1 MHAGNFDF
9 PSSVELPEEAKQM
22 IKKLVVADPTQR
34 LGTETSDDIKN
45 HAFFSDFLKMKFS
58 DLENKK
64 VTLQSDECCMQLR
77 DCGIGAATLEA
88 TEC

>member
-1 MHAGNFDF
+1 M
-9 PSSVELPEEAKQM
+9 
-22 IKKLVVADPTQR
+22 
-34 LGTETSDDIKN
+34 TSDDIKN
-45 HAFFSDFLKMKFS
+45 HASFSEFLKVKFL